1 MEIEMEAY
9 FDNSATTVVTESVKD
24 IVVKAMTE
32 DYGNPSSMHM
42 IGVNAEKYVKT
53 AKENIAKILK
63 VDEGEIYF
71 TSGGTEGNN
80 MAIIGSANANKRAGN
95 RVITTKIEHSSVA
108 NPMKY
113 LEKQGFDVVY
123 LPVDN
128 NGIVDMEVLKKEM
141 TKDTILVSIMNV
153 NNEVGA
159 IEPVSEIGKY
169 IKSANP
175 SVVYHVDAIQAFGKM
190 EIRPRKENIDI
201 LTVSGHKIHAPKGSG
216 FMYIKKNTKVN
227 PIILGG
233 GQQEG
238 MRSGTENVP
247 GIAGIGQAA
256 KDCYDN
262 LEKNVAHMTELKDYL
277 IDELSKFDGVTI
289 NSQKGN
295 AGAPHIVSA
304 SFENVRSEVL
314 LHALEDKGV
323 YISAGSACSSNRPAV
338 SETLKAMGIDSK
350 LLGSTVR
357 FSFCE
362 LNKKEEIDYCIEQ
375 LKIMLPILKKYVR
388 R

>member
-1 MEIEMEAY
+1 MEAY

-169 IKSANP
+169 IKSVNP

-216 FMYIKKNTKVN
+216 FMHIKKNTKVN

-277 IDELSKFDGVTI
+277 IDELSKLDGVTI

-375 LKIMLPILKKYVR
+375 LKVMLPILKKYVR

>member
-1 MEIEMEAY
+1 MEAY

-24 IVVKAMTE
+24 IVVKAMTD

-169 IKSANP
+169 IKTVNP

-262 LEKNVAHMTELKDYL
+262 LEKNVSHMTELKDYL
-277 IDELSKFDGVTI
+277 IDELSKLDGVTI

>member
-169 IKSANP
+169 IKSVNP

-375 LKIMLPILKKYVR
+375 LKVMLPILKKYVR

>member
-1 MEIEMEAY
+1 MEAY

-63 VDEGEIYF
+63 VDVGEIYF

-123 LPVDN
+123 LPVDS

-169 IKSANP
+169 IKSVNP

-262 LEKNVAHMTELKDYL
+262 LEKNVAHMTELKDCL

-295 AGAPHIVSA
+295 VGAPHIVSA

-314 LHALEDKGV
+314 LHALEDKGI

-375 LKIMLPILKKYVR
+375 LKVMLPVLKKYVR